1 MLREKVEKF
10 AKQMFAGVAMA
21 LCVAAVAPAVQAGA
35 AWYESEPNDNP
46 ATADPMPVNTW
57 MEGTM
62 KDSYDEDWYTFTVT
76 TPGVTWLEIKPT
88 IDNTYDSANWWVYLQ
103 DANRRNLRDFRAHS
117 YTDYKLGLVPGKYY
131 VKVDKWSGT
140 GVDGAYDL
148 MVHNEAS
155 SLWEQEQYYGD
166 KTMANANIA
175 YVNNVY
181 SGNLYCS
188 YDVDWYQFKLSG
200 NNKVSVRFT
209 IDDTVANPGTWKV
222 SLIEYNSRKTIE
234 TYMVRNNVTLNV
246 DSCSG
251 DLVVKVFDWSS
262 TTGQIYHL
270 QTTATPISTGSTGT
284 TTPSQVTKPST
295 SNTTTTTN
303 TTTKIVKP
311 SATKI
316 TSVKA
321 GKRKATIRWKK
332 ASKATGYYV
341 YRATKAKGSYKKI
354 ATVNGKTSY
363 TDKKSLKS
371 KKKYYYKV
379 VSFRK
384 SGSKITKAKA
394 SGVKSVKVK

>member
-10 AKQMFAGVAMA
+10 AKQMFAGVVMA

-35 AWYESEPNDNP
+35 VLYESEPNDNP
-46 ATADPMPVNTW
+46 ATADQLPLNTW

-88 IDNTYDSANWWVYLQ
+88 IENTAYYAKWKVYLQ
-103 DANRRNLRDFRAHS
+103 DANRRNLSDFSAHS
-117 YTDYKLGLVPGKYY
+117 YTDYKLGLTPGKYY
-131 VKVDKWSGT
+131 VKVGKDLGT

-188 YDVDWYQFKLSG
+188 YDVDWYRFKLSG

-209 IDDTVANPGTWKV
+209 IDDTVADPGTWKV
-222 SLIEYNSRKTIE
+222 SLIEYNTRKTIE
-234 TYMVRNNVTLNV
+234 TYYVRNNVTLNV
-246 DSCSG
+246 DNCSG
-251 DLVVKVFDWSS
+251 DLVVKVFNDGY

-270 QTTATPISTGSTGT
+270 QTTATPLSTGSTGT

-295 SNTTTTTN
+295 GNTTTTT
-303 TTTKIVKP
+303 TKVVKP
-311 SATKI
+311 STTKI

>member
-21 LCVAAVAPAVQAGA
+21 ACVAIAIPAVQAGA
-35 AWYESEPNDNP
+35 ALYESEPNNNP
-46 ATADPMPVNTW
+46 ATADQLPLNTW
-57 MEGTM
+57 IEGELSTFNE
-62 KDSYDEDWYTFTVT
+62 EDWYTFTIT
-76 TPGVTWLEIKPT
+76 TPGVTWIEMKPT
-88 IDNTYDSANWWVYLQ
+88 INNTSNSSRWYVSLQ
-103 DANRRNLRDFRAHS
+103 DVNRRTLRGVHINSGADC
-117 YTDYKLGLVPGKYY
+117 KLGLTPGKYY
-131 VKVDKWSGT
+131 IKVSQTDGWVGGSY
-140 GVDGAYDL
+140 GAYDL
-148 MVHNEAS
+148 IVHNEAS

-166 KTMANANIA
+166 KTIANANIA

-188 YDVDWYQFKLSG
+188 SDVDWYRFKLSG

-222 SLIEYNSRKTIE
+222 SLIEYNTRKTIE
-234 TYMVRNNVTLNV
+234 TYYVRNNVTLNV
-246 DSCSG
+246 DNCSG
-251 DLVVKVFDWSS
+251 DLVVKVFDYSS

-270 QTTATPISTGSTGT
+270 QATATPVSTGNTGT

-295 SNTTTTTN
+295 SNTTN
-303 TTTKIVKP
+303 TTTKVVKP
-311 SATKI
+311 STTKI

-394 SGVKSVKVK
+394 SGVKSGKVK